1 MTTPTEIEALVGL
14 LRQPYRRWTSAE
26 RHALTSALTALQAQ
40 LAAALARAEA
50 AEAEVARL
58 RAALFECQ
66 EEIDAYIQQEYP
78 HDHPVQERYR
88 QRDYAANPAR
98 IALQGDKP

>member
-1 MTTPTEIEALVGL
+1 MKPTQEQIAALVKRMKECLYGIKETDSLLIEAADML
-14 LRQPYRRWTSAE
+14 E
-26 RHALTSALTALQAQ
+26 Q
-40 LAAALARAEA
+40 LAADN
-50 AEAEVARL
+50 ARL

-66 EEIDAYIQQEYP
+66 EEIDDYIQFEYP

-98 IALQGDKP
+98 IALQEKDNE